1 MTKTDPGLTK
11 DRTHQSDAAG
21 AVSKSS
27 GRTSTGKA
35 LPVGVAQPSDGVR
48 SVAELAVVIRR
59 DPDNRKKRLKRA
71 EALRECGLDEATVA
85 ESLHALGAKL
95 SQNTQVGA
103 VGLANAKLFLHVL
116 KESMHVL
123 EPQKAAANSDSTDT
137 PPFVRFIHNVP
148 RPVRTCTGRR
158 LNPRMADVG
167 LCRARR
173 AGIPSGQVMGR
184 RRDSRHG
191 DRREPVRCRRLGM
204 RRVRRRMCLPIT
216 GICPAFCVMSSRNHV
231 GVIDEPELRTP
242 QWNLCHR
249 RWV

>member
-1 MTKTDPGLTK
+1 VTKTDPGLTK
-11 DRTHQSDAAG
+11 DRTHQSAAAG

-103 VGLANAKLFLHVL
+103 VGLATAKLFLHVL

-158 LNPRMADVG
+158 LNPSAASGNSIGSSDG
-167 LCRARR
+167 PQARFASWRSPR
-173 AGIPSGQVMGR
+173 AGQVPTAGNAARPEAHVFADHRDLPSFLRDEFSKSCGR
-184 RRDSRHG
+184 D
-191 DRREPVRCRRLGM
+191 
-204 RRVRRRMCLPIT
+204 
-216 GICPAFCVMSSRNHV
+216 
-231 GVIDEPELRTP
+231 
-242 QWNLCHR
+242 
-249 RWV
+249 